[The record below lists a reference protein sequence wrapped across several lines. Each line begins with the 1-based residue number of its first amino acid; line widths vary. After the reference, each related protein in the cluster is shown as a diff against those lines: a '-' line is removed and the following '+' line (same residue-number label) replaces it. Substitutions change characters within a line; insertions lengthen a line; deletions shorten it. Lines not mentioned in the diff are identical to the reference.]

1 MPTLNYSTEN
11 ETKDKRIFE
20 IILQSKLSCSHY
32 IQKNRDKFMV
42 MIETYINNYDKNFNE
57 YKQLLV
63 HFTKLVN
70 LLVNMRLVVIY
81 YKTIVIINL
90 MLH

>member
-1 MPTLNYSTEN
+1 MPTPNYGTEN
-11 ETKDKRIFE
+11 KTKDKRIFE
-20 IILQSKLSCSHY
+20 IILQSKSSCSHY